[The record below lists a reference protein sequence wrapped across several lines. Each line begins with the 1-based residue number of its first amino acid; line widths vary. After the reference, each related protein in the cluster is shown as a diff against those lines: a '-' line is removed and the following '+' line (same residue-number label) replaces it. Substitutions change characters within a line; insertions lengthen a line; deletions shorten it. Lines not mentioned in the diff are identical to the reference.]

1 MPGPLAGVKVI
12 DLTAVLLGPFAT
24 QHLADMGADVIKV
37 EPPEGDLLRVSG
49 GSMGR
54 DKSMGPIYM
63 AANRNKRSLCLDLK
77 KPAAVAVLKDLI
89 KDADLFIHNSRPAAI
104 ERLGLGYEDLKKVN
118 PSIIYAY
125 SLGYARKGPYGHKPA
140 FDDLVQG
147 VSGAASLQSRVDG
160 QPPQLHAEPDRRQDD
175 RAPSLHRR
183 AGRALPSQMHR
194 RGPDDRGA
202 DAGDAGSFWLT
213 EHLFGATWTPER
225 GAMGYDR
232 IINKFRHP
240 FPTKDGYVCALPY
253 TDAHWLTFFEIV
265 ERPDLAKDPRFAD
278 RTVRP
283 KHFSELYQVLDSL
296 LKHRTTEEWLEAF
309 DKADIPAMPVR
320 TLEELFDDPH
330 LKATGFFTEREHPTE
345 GPITTF
351 ASPLDFEKTK
361 VEFRRHAPRIGED
374 GVEVLREAGLSE
386 AEIEKLKA
394 DKSADRAVRLAG
406 RSPSCRERRQV
417 QRRGEPGGT
426 RAELSHVPIPVV
438 STECPPRSCLTIS
451 S

>member
-1 MPGPLAGVKVI
+1 MPGPLEGVRVI

-77 KPAAVAVLKDLI
+77 KPAACAVLKDLI
-89 KDADLFIHNSRPAAI
+89 RTADLFIHNSRPAAI
-104 ERLGLGYEDLKKVN
+104 ERLGLGYEDLKKIN

-160 QPPQLHAEPDRRQDD
+160 QPPRFM
-175 RAPSLHRR
+175 PSLIADKTTGLHLCIAVLGALYHRKCT
-183 AGRALPSQMHR
+183 GEGQMIEV
-194 RGPDDRGA
+194 PMLETLA
-202 DAGDAGSFWLT
+202 SFWLT

-232 IINKFRHP
+232 IINKYRHP

-253 TDAHWLTFFEIV
+253 TDQHWLTFFDIV
-265 ERPDLAKDPRFAD
+265 ERPDLARDKRFAD
-278 RTVRP
+278 RTERP

-374 GVEVLREAGLSE
+374 GVEVLREAGLSD
-386 AEIEKLKA
+386 AAI
-394 DKSADRAVRLAG
+394 DRL
-406 RSPSCRERRQV
+406 
-417 QRRGEPGGT
+417 
-426 RAELSHVPIPVV
+426 RAERALIVPEPAGG
-438 STECPPRSCLTIS
+438 PPAANVKAEKVG
-451 S
+451 

>member
-37 EPPEGDLLRVSG
+37 EPPEGDLLRLSG

-54 DKSMGPIYM
+54 DQRMGPIYM
-63 AANRNKRSLCLDLK
+63 AANRNKRSLCLDIK
-77 KPAAVAVLKDLI
+77 KPKAVEILKGLI

-160 QPPQLHAEPDRRQDD
+160 EAPKFM
-175 RAPSLHRR
+175 PSLIADKTTGLHLCIAVLGALYHRKCTGEGQLIEVPMLETL
-183 AGRALPSQMHR
+183 A
-194 RGPDDRGA
+194 
-202 DAGDAGSFWLT
+202 SFWLT
-213 EHLFGATWTPER
+213 EHLFGETWTPGR

-232 IINKFRHP
+232 IINKYRHP
-240 FPTKDGYVCALPY
+240 FPTLDGYICALPY
-253 TDAHWLTFFEIV
+253 TDAHWVKFFEIV
-265 ERPDLAKDPRFAD
+265 ERPDLAKDPRFCD

-283 KHFSELYQVLDSL
+283 KHFTELYQVLDAL
-296 LKHRTTEEWLEAF
+296 MKHRKTQDWLDEF
-309 DKADIPAMPVR
+309 DRADIPAMPVN
-320 TLEELFDDPH
+320 TLEELLEDPH

-345 GPITTF
+345 GPIKTF
-351 ASPLDFEKTK
+351 KSPLDFEKTP

-374 GVEVLREAGLSE
+374 GVEVLREAGLSD
-386 AEIEKLKA
+386 ADIATLKA
-394 DKSADRAVRLAG
+394 DKTLIV
-406 RSPSCRERRQV
+406 PS
-417 QRRGEPGGT
+417 
-426 RAELSHVPIPVV
+426 
-438 STECPPRSCLTIS
+438 
-451 S
+451 

>member
-37 EPPEGDLLRVSG
+37 EPPEGDLLRLSG

-54 DKSMGPIYM
+54 DKNMGPIYM

-77 KPAAVAVLKDLI
+77 KPRAVEILKGMI
-89 KDADLFIHNSRPAAI
+89 AKADLFIHNSRPAAI

-118 PSIIYAY
+118 PSLIYAY

-160 QPPQLHAEPDRRQDD
+160 LSPKFL
-175 RAPSLHRR
+175 PSLIADKTTGLHLCIAVLGALYHRKCT
-183 AGRALPSQMHR
+183 GEGQMIEV
-194 RGPDDRGA
+194 PMLETLA
-202 DAGDAGSFWLT
+202 SFWLT
-213 EHLFGATWTPER
+213 EHLFGETWTPGR

-232 IINKFRHP
+232 IINKYRHP
-240 FPTKDGYVCALPY
+240 FPTLDGYVCALPY
-253 TDAHWLTFFEIV
+253 TDAHWVTFFEIV
-265 ERPDLAKDPRFAD
+265 ERPDLAQDPRFCNKL
-278 RTVRP
+278 VRP

-296 LKHRTTEEWLEAF
+296 MKHRTTAEWLEAF

-330 LKATGFFTEREHPTE
+330 LQATGFFTEREHPSE
-345 GPITTF
+345 GPIKTF
-351 ASPLDFEKTK
+351 ASPLDFEKTP
-361 VEFRRHAPRIGED
+361 VEYRRHAPRLGGD
-374 GVEVLREAGLSE
+374 GVEVLREAGLSD
-386 AEIEKLKA
+386 AEIDALKA
-394 DKSADRAVRLAG
+394 DGTLIV
-406 RSPSCRERRQV
+406 PS
-417 QRRGEPGGT
+417 
-426 RAELSHVPIPVV
+426 
-438 STECPPRSCLTIS
+438 
-451 S
+451 

>member
-1 MPGPLAGVKVI
+1 MPGPLEGVRVI

-77 KPAAVAVLKDLI
+77 KPAACAVLKDMI
-89 KDADLFIHNSRPAAI
+89 RTADLFIHNSRPQAI
-104 ERLGLGYEDLKKVN
+104 ERLGLGYEDLKKIN

-160 QPPQLHAEPDRRQDD
+160 LPPRFM
-175 RAPSLHRR
+175 PSLIADKTTGLHLCIAVLGALYHRKCT
-183 AGRALPSQMHR
+183 GEGQMIEV
-194 RGPDDRGA
+194 PMLETLA
-202 DAGDAGSFWLT
+202 SFWLT

-225 GAMGYDR
+225 GTMGYDR

-253 TDAHWLTFFEIV
+253 TDAHWLTFFELAG
-265 ERPDLAKDPRFAD
+265 RPDLAKEKKFVD
-278 RTVRP
+278 RNERA
-283 KHFSELYQVLDSL
+283 KNFSELYQVLASL
-296 LKHRTTEEWLEAF
+296 LEHRTDRGMAG
-309 DKADIPAMPVR
+309 AVR
-320 TLEELFDDPH
+320 Q
-330 LKATGFFTEREHPTE
+330 GRHP
-345 GPITTF
+345 
-351 ASPLDFEKTK
+351 
-361 VEFRRHAPRIGED
+361 RHAGAHARGAVRRSASQGDRLLHRARASDRRPDHHLRQPARFREDQGRVPPPCAAHRRD

-386 AEIEKLKA
+386 AEIERLKA
-394 DKSADRAVRLAG
+394 DKAL
-406 RSPSCRERRQV
+406 
-417 QRRGEPGGT
+417 
-426 RAELSHVPIPVV
+426 HVP
-438 STECPPRSCLTIS
+438 PPMA
-451 S
+451 

>member
-1 MPGPLAGVKVI
+1 MYGTNVAKRTEVLNCKRSFRAVVALPSDRVIVAAKQDEGGRQMSGPLAGVRVI

-54 DKSMGPIYM
+54 DKNMGPIYM

-77 KPAAVAVLKDLI
+77 KPAACAVLKEMI
-89 KDADLFIHNSRPAAI
+89 KKADLFIHNSRPQAI
-104 ERLGLGYEDLKKVN
+104 ERLGLGYEDLKKIN

-160 QPPQLHAEPDRRQDD
+160 LPPRFM
-175 RAPSLHRR
+175 PSLIADKTTGLHLCIAVLGALYHRQKT
-183 AGRALPSQMHR
+183 GEGQMIEV
-194 RGPDDRGA
+194 PMLETLA
-202 DAGDAGSFWLT
+202 SFWLT

-240 FPTKDGYVCALPY
+240 FKTKDGYICALPY
-253 TDAHWLTFFEIV
+253 TDAHWLTFFELAG
-265 ERPDLAKDPRFAD
+265 RPDLCKEQRFVD
-278 RTVRP
+278 RNERA
-283 KHFSELYQVLDSL
+283 KHFSELYQVLASL
-296 LKHRTTEEWLEAF
+296 LEHRATEEWLEMF

-320 TLEELFDDPH
+320 TLEDLKDDPH

-361 VEFRRHAPRIGED
+361 VEFRRHAPRIGGD
-374 GVEVLREAGLSE
+374 GEEVLREAGVSD
-386 AEIEKLKA
+386 ADIEKLKA
-394 DKSADRAVRLAG
+394 ERALI
-406 RSPSCRERRQV
+406 
-417 QRRGEPGGT
+417 
-426 RAELSHVPIPVV
+426 VPA
-438 STECPPRSCLTIS
+438 
-451 S
+451 